1 MSAQPTPG
9 GPCGRENR
17 RWSGDLRQEEAQRGV
32 HRDWPGKGQ
41 LRREHLR
48 PAQAQ
53 QQRPRGQRV
62 RREVEGLMGRP
73 DPVTDGRRGSDLGCL
88 GWLFVVFAVV
98 MVLGGLSAL
107 GGGDRKSVVEGK
119 SVSVRVDL
127 GGRRII
133 QNKKRQ
139 HTLELPPLNT
149 YEQTA

>member
-88 GWLFVVFAVV
+88 GWLFVVFRSEEHTSELQSLMRISYAVFC
-98 MVLGGLSAL
+98 L
-107 GGGDRKSVVEGK
+107 KK
-119 SVSVRVDL
+119 KNK
-127 GGRRII
+127 RRTAITRAREI
-133 QNKKRQ
+133 QSK
-139 HTLELPPLNT
+139 
-149 YEQTA
+149 